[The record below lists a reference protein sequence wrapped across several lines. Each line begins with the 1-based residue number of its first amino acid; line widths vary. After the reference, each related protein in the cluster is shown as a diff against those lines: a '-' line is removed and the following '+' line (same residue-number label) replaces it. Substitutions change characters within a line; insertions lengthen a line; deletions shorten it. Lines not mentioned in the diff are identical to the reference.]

1 MRYDWLWLYAAVE
14 PATGHCVCLSLP
26 ALNHESFQCFI
37 DHLQSLYPED
47 LVILVQDNARA
58 HCSAKGRWAKQMAP
72 LYLPPYSPQLYPVE
86 RWFEGLRGA
95 LSNRV
100 FETRAAL
107 ETALSDVLQAFRNA
121 PDRLARLTG
130 FGWWLQALET

>member
-1 MRYDWLWLYAAVE
+1 MPGPIVAQRCVGQSRWPPFICRLIRLNFILWNV
-14 PATGHCVCLSLP
+14 
-26 ALNHESFQCFI
+26 
-37 DHLQSLYPED
+37 
-47 LVILVQDNARA
+47 
-58 HCSAKGRWAKQMAP
+58 
-72 LYLPPYSPQLYPVE
+72 
-86 RWFEGLRGA
+86 GLRACAGPY
-95 LSNRV
+95 LTES

>member
-1 MRYDWLWLYAAVE
+1 MTGHAAVE
-14 PATGHCVCLSLP
+14 PATGHGVCLYLP
-26 ALNHESFQCFI
+26 ALNHES
-37 DHLQSLYPED
+37 HHNPG
-47 LVILVQDNARA
+47 NRPRRP
-58 HCSAKGRWAKQMAP
+58 HR
-72 LYLPPYSPQLYPVE
+72 PYSPQLYPVE

>member
-1 MRYDWLWLYAAVE
+1 M
-14 PATGHCVCLSLP
+14 SL
-26 ALNHESFQCFI
+26 FQCFI

-58 HCSAKGRWAKQMAP
+58 HCRAKVRWSKQMAP